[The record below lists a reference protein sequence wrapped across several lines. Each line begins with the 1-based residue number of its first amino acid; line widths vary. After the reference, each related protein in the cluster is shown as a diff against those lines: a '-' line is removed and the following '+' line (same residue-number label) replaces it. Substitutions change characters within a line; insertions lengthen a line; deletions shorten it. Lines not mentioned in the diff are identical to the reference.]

1 MTTALQ
7 IISQALRSINAL
19 GEGETPSAAQSST
32 GLESLNAML
41 SEWSTQKLLVYQ
53 VVQENFPF
61 VVGQSD
67 YTMGAGGNFNT
78 TRPTAIENVFVRF
91 QDIDYPV
98 DIVTMEQFNQI
109 TFKAQLSQVPF
120 VVNVDTAFPLTTL
133 KFWSV
138 PNTTLASVYIS
149 SRKAFVEYTSLA
161 TVVNL
166 PPGYERA
173 ISKNLAVDLGPEY
186 GAMGNPV
193 LIAQAARGKANL
205 KRINYTPI
213 VLDIDSAL
221 PQGRNNWQDWRY

>member
-1 MTTALQ
+1 MSTALQ
-7 IISQALRSINAL
+7 MISQALRSINVL

-41 SEWSTQKLLVYQ
+41 SEWSIQKLLVYE

-61 VVGQSD
+61 VAGQSA

-78 TRPTAIENVFVRF
+78 TRPTAIENVFVRY
-91 QDIDYPV
+91 QSIDYPV
-98 DIVTMEQFNQI
+98 DIVTADQFNQI
-109 TFKAQLSQVPF
+109 TFKAQLSEIPF
-120 VVNVDTAFPLTTL
+120 VVYVDTSFPLTTL

-138 PNTTLASVYIS
+138 PNTTLTSVYIS
-149 SRKAFVEYTSLA
+149 SRKPFTEYTSLTA
-161 TVVNL
+161 PVNL

-186 GAMGNPV
+186 GAMGNPA
-193 LIAQAARGKANL
+193 LISQAARSKSNL

-221 PQGRNNWQDWRY
+221 PQGRNNWYDWRY